1 VLLTLYSPVAPLD
14 SPCDPPADIVLAGSS
29 PVSPRRAMAHPR
41 PRPALLRTRTLE
53 WRALSG
59 ARRLQIFF
67 DFAVELS
74 FRPRFVVA
82 KNADDLA
89 PAALF
94 ASRGW

>member
-1 VLLTLYSPVAPLD
+1 
-14 SPCDPPADIVLAGSS
+14 
-29 PVSPRRAMAHPR
+29 MA
-41 PRPALLRTRTLE
+41 T
-53 WRALSG
+53 LSG
-59 ARRLQIFF
+59 ARRLQNFF

>member
-1 VLLTLYSPVAPLD
+1 MASAV
-14 SPCDPPADIVLAGSS
+14 
-29 PVSPRRAMAHPR
+29 RRSTAAK
-41 PRPALLRTRTLE
+41 
-53 WRALSG
+53 
-59 ARRLQIFF
+59 FF